1 MRAWVW
7 FIEAK
12 GPARSLR
19 GLVVDGRDG
28 LDTLGDRAIRA
39 ALRRNR
45 AVAMPRVVCHEV
57 EKIDGAI
64 KVALVWHRKHIE
76 ERIGRGILPEMNA
89 I

>member
-19 GLVVDGRDG
+19 GLVVDGSDC
-28 LDTLGDRAIRA
+28 LDTLGDRAMRE

-45 AVAMPRVVCHEV
+45 AVAMPRVVCAEAGRM
-57 EKIDGAI
+57 DGAI
-64 KVALVWHRKHIE
+64 RLALV
-76 ERIGRGILPEMNA
+76 
-89 I
+89 